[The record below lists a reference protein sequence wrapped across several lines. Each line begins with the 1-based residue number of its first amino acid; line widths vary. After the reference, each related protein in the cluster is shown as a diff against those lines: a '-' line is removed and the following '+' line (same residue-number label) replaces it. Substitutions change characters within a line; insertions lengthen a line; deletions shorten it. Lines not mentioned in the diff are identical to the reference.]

1 MRDQR
6 RHLEKQAGGV
16 QPINHF
22 IIAAI
27 EEGCRAGD
35 GAVGNF
41 AGGHAGAEQA
51 AIIGAGIF
59 STIGAASSSA
69 GPAVSVLFV
78 FTAVACGFSALCYA
92 QFASTLPVSGSAYT
106 YTYTTFGEIAAW
118 IVGWNLLWEY
128 AIGNIAVAISWSD
141 YFTGL
146 MSGIGLDLPLWMTM
160 DWFSARAAASAADPA
175 TLNEAGQKAV
185 EAWNSAPRLL
195 GLPLVADIPAFTIS
209 VLLTW
214 LVYRGIRESKHTSN
228 LMVLFKLGVILAV
241 ILVGVFYIQ
250 PANWTP
256 FAPNGVRGI
265 LAGVSAVFFAYIGFD
280 AISTTA
286 EECENPQRDL
296 PRAMFYALGLCTV
309 LYVVIAL
316 ILTGMVPYDQ
326 LAVGDPLAFVFDKVG
341 LNFFSGLVALSA
353 VVATASVFLV
363 FQLGQPRIWM
373 TMSRDG
379 LLPPKFAEI
388 HPRFQTPGFSTLL
401 AGAIVAIPCLFM
413 NLNEVADLT
422 SLGTLFAFAV
432 VCAGVLQMDATGMTG
447 QAKFKVWYADS
458 RIWLPV
464 LLLALFGVLYWANPN
479 ILRDSVTPASGAKPL
494 SILPLYVFYAL
505 AAVIILLAIARRW
518 SLIPVLGLLLNLF
531 MMSQVMFV
539 SWSRFLYWMVLGVV
553 VYGLYGY
560 WHSKLAKGNKGIK

>member
-1 MRDQR
+1 MSIWNNLLR
-6 RHLEKQAGGV
+6 RKTFEDALASAENVHGAGLQKNLRVIDLTALG
-16 QPINHF
+16 I
-22 IIAAI
+22 
-27 EEGCRAGD
+27 
-35 GAVGNF
+35 
-41 AGGHAGAEQA
+41 A

-59 STIGAASSSA
+59 STIGAASASA
-69 GPAVSVLFV
+69 GPAVSLLFI

-92 QFASTLPVSGSAYT
+92 QFASALPVSGSAYT

-146 MSGIGLDLPLWMTM
+146 MSGIGLDLPLWMTV
-160 DWFSARAAASAADPA
+160 DWKSARTAALADPA
-175 TLNEAGQKAV
+175 SLSEAGR
-185 EAWNSAPRLL
+185 EALIAWETAPNLL
-195 GLPLVADIPAFTIS
+195 GLPIIADLPAFGIS

-228 LMVLFKLGVILAV
+228 MMVLFKLGVILAV
-241 ILVGVFYIQ
+241 ILVGIFYVQ
-250 PANWTP
+250 PDNWTP
-256 FAPNGVRGI
+256 FAPNGVRGV

-286 EECENPQRDL
+286 EECKNPQRDL
-296 PRAMFYALGLCTV
+296 PLAMFYALALCTV

-316 ILTGMVPYDQ
+316 ILTGMVPSDQ
-326 LAVGDPLAFVFDKVG
+326 LAVGDPLAFVFEQVG

-379 LLPPKFAEI
+379 LLPKKFAEI

-401 AGAIVAIPCLFM
+401 AGAIVAIPALFM

-432 VCAGVLQMDATGMTG
+432 VCAGVLRMDASGMTA
-447 QAKFKVWYADS
+447 QARFKVWFLDS
-458 RIWLPV
+458 RVWLPATFA
-464 LLLALFGVLYWANPN
+464 LLLALMYWSNPDF
-479 ILRDSVTPASGAKPL
+479 IAHSFSPAEGATL
-494 SILPLYVFYAL
+494 LETSPLYVFYAIAL
-505 AAVIILLAIARRW
+505 VVSAFAVWKRW

-531 MMSQVMFV
+531 MMSQVMFI
-539 SWSRFLYWMVLGVV
+539 SWSRFLFWMALGVA
-553 VYGLYGY
+553 VYALYGY
-560 WHSKLAKGNKGIK
+560 RNSKLNR

>member
-1 MRDQR
+1 MSIWNNLLR
-6 RHLEKQAGGV
+6 RKTFEDALASAENVHGAGLQKNLRVIDLTALG
-16 QPINHF
+16 I
-22 IIAAI
+22 
-27 EEGCRAGD
+27 
-35 GAVGNF
+35 
-41 AGGHAGAEQA
+41 A

-59 STIGAASSSA
+59 STIGAASASA
-69 GPAVSVLFV
+69 GPAVSLLFI

-92 QFASTLPVSGSAYT
+92 QFASALPVSGSAYT

-146 MSGIGLDLPLWMTM
+146 MSGIGLDLPLWMTV
-160 DWFSARAAASAADPA
+160 DWKSARTAALADPA
-175 TLNEAGQKAV
+175 SLSEAGR
-185 EAWNSAPRLL
+185 EALVAWETAPNLL
-195 GLPLVADIPAFTIS
+195 GLPIIADLPAFGIS

-228 LMVLFKLGVILAV
+228 MMVLFKLGVILAV
-241 ILVGVFYIQ
+241 ILVGIFYVQ
-250 PANWTP
+250 PENWTP
-256 FAPNGVRGI
+256 FAPNGVRGV

-286 EECENPQRDL
+286 EECKNPQRDL
-296 PRAMFYALGLCTV
+296 PRAMFYALALCTV

-316 ILTGMVPYDQ
+316 ILTGMVPSDQ
-326 LAVGDPLAFVFDKVG
+326 LAVGDPLAFVFEQVG

-379 LLPPKFAEI
+379 LLPKKFAEI

-401 AGAIVAIPCLFM
+401 AGAIVAIPALFM

-432 VCAGVLQMDATGMTG
+432 VCAGVLRMDASGMTA
-447 QAKFKVWYADS
+447 QARFKVWFLDS
-458 RIWLPV
+458 RIWLPATV
-464 LLLALFGVLYWANPN
+464 AILFMILYWANPDF
-479 ILRDSVTPASGAKPL
+479 IAQSIAPAEGATL
-494 SILPLYVFYAL
+494 LETSPLYVFYAIAL
-505 AAVIILLAIARRW
+505 VVSAFAVWKRW
-518 SLIPVLGLLLNLF
+518 SMIPVLGLLLNLF
-531 MMSQVMFV
+531 MMSQVMFI
-539 SWSRFLYWMVLGVV
+539 SWSRFLFWMVLGVA
-553 VYGLYGY
+553 VYALYGY
-560 WHSKLAKGNKGIK
+560 RNSKLNR